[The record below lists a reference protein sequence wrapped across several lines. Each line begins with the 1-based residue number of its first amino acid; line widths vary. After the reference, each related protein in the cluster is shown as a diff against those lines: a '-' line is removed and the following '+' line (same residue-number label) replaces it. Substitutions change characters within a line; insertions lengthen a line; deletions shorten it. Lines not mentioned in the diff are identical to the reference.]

1 MSFQLQR
8 FTSYDCSPT
17 SSLPTM
23 VLLIQPNLT
32 KPYSPQH
39 VPAELGG
46 IGPVGL
52 GRGEHAWGRDWLG
65 QLRLGQQ

>member
-1 MSFQLQR
+1 
-8 FTSYDCSPT
+8 
-17 SSLPTM
+17 M